1 MPKSSAPAC
10 SAPTPALG
18 AHPLKQSPQ
27 QPPSWHLLGA
37 CCIPRLQADRYFLHP
52 KLAPSLCFPLRSKC
66 LLHRLQGS
74 NVYPFSS
81 GRIGFARTRYTSSRH
96 SFLPPLTNALLHH
109 PQPPYCTALCRITS
123 AEELRRVVAKKSLP
137 LWCFPRRE
145 ASFIRS
151 VQRTAMSRP
160 QPIRIRGKVRE
171 ADSLPDT
178 RVTYRFI

>member
-27 QPPSWHLLGA
+27 QPSSWCLLGA
-37 CCIPRLQADRYFLHP
+37 CCIPCLQVGHHFLRP
-52 KLAPSLCFPLRSKC
+52 KLAPSLCLPLRSRY
-66 LLHRLQGS
+66 LLHRLHGP
-74 NVYPFSS
+74 NERPV
-81 GRIGFARTRYTSSRH
+81 A
-96 SFLPPLTNALLHH
+96 PPLASALYRPL
-109 PQPPYCTALCRITS
+109 PYRFCRG
-123 AEELRRVVAKKSLP
+123 AEEGYRRKSLP
-137 LWCFPRRE
+137 LWCFPRWE

>member
-18 AHPLKQSPQ
+18 PHPLKQSPQ

-37 CCIPRLQADRYFLHP
+37 CCIPRLQAGRYVLLS
-52 KLAPSLCFPLRSKC
+52 KLAPSLCFLLRSRY

-74 NVYPFSS
+74 NERPVAPPSASALYRP
-81 GRIGFARTRYTSSRH
+81 
-96 SFLPPLTNALLHH
+96 LPYHF
-109 PQPPYCTALCRITS
+109 CRG
-123 AEELRRVVAKKSLP
+123 AEEVCRRKSLP
-137 LWCFPRRE
+137 LWCFPRWE